1 MKTGPE
7 PHAVA
12 GFAGP
17 TRWPY
22 FLPWIFFRLP
32 SFYPTTEGYSF
43 FKIPLDFLCH
53 FSSLGP
59 SKVFFKMHNPFKNSP
74 SFLSHFHP
82 FPSFSSIYRI
92 LLLIPLFRFLLLNLL
107 TSIWII
113 KTSALIY
120 GAVCETVLAAED
132 INALVG
138 NFICSHYRYPI
149 VLHIPIDLY
158 LHIICI

>member
-1 MKTGPE
+1 MQSQALQV
-7 PHAVA
+7 PHD
-12 GFAGP
+12 GP
-17 TRWPY
+17 TFCPESSFV
-22 FLPWIFFRLP
+22 FLHFIRQQRAIL
-32 SFYPTTEGYSF
+32 F
-43 FKIPLDFLCH
+43 FKFHSISSVTFLVLGLQK
-53 FSSLGP
+53 FSL
-59 SKVFFKMHNPFKNSP
+59 KCITRLKTLLL
-74 SFLSHFHP
+74 SFLTSTPSPLSHP
-82 FPSFSSIYRI
+82 PIVSSSSI
-92 LLLIPLFRFLLLNLL
+92 LIPLFRFLLLNLL

-158 LHIICI
+158 LHIKCI